1 MDDRIIYRR
10 FPLIFI
16 ILVGLVNVFFVFLLG
31 RTDMAMRTLAITIP
45 VLASS
50 IVLNRLYA
58 DEKLESR
65 IKDILADSKN
75 IYSVDHRILVLTF
88 FYLFLLSIF
97 ILFYFEKRPIFYFIV
112 VAFLYMIL
120 ILEILNK
127 KPRTNLIIFQNII
140 LFLNIVWG
148 VTMRYP
154 LYFGGTDIIS
164 HLKSAELVAITGGI
178 SHLSSSYINFP
189 LYHILVAQS
198 SLISGLDIL
207 FSKNLFI
214 GIVFS
219 LSILLVYKLTK
230 IVTKNDTI
238 SLLSMVFYSSFSV
251 VLSDGMYMITRNIA
265 FIGFLLLFLIIVK
278 FNDKQKVSVRYTMI
292 YSLFSIFILLVHQV
306 SIFQFLLLF
315 ALLIV
320 IQRVHK
326 VHYLRVKEYLFL
338 IVITI
343 SYWLLLAYSFSS
355 HVILNIL
362 IAPVERDTEIVRTG
376 ITDTFSVSAYLFSSI
391 DTMLFIFIFLTG
403 TLCVLY
409 YSEKAK
415 LKVFILF
422 SLILAIFFI
431 PSPLDVMEVTRD
443 IFTFQRMRSF
453 VAPFMGIGLGIG
465 FYLIIKDFSL
475 SERYK
480 NIKPLRTTYHAF
492 VLFLIFGFI
501 FVSITS
507 PGISTDTDI
516 HEHNPSRYFDEG
528 ELATFDFVAEH
539 IPSTSFI
546 QSDRF
551 VVRYYKLGSINTSE
565 VEEVEWPHHKQ
576 RPINNISS
584 LKTLADNNYVI
595 YRQGEF
601 YDKNVLRM
609 GYGPTRFT
617 YLRTEENQL
626 ELEKNLEGN
635 KKIYTNGNNHI
646 YN

>member
-16 ILVGLVNVFFVFLLG
+16 ILVVLVNVFFVFLLG

-75 IYSVDHRILVLTF
+75 IYSFDHRILVLTF

-154 LYFGGTDIIS
+154 FYFGGTDIIS

-198 SLISGLDIL
+198 SLISGLEIL

-219 LSILLVYKLTK
+219 MSILLAYKLTK

-238 SLLSMVFYSSFSV
+238 SLLSMVFYSSFSA
-251 VLSDGMYMITRNIA
+251 VLSDGMYMITRNMA
-265 FIGFLLLFLIIVK
+265 FIGFLLLLLIVVK
-278 FNDKQKVSVRYTMI
+278 FNDKQKVSVRYMTM
-292 YSLFSIFILLVHQV
+292 YSLFSLFILLVHQV

-326 VHYLRVKEYLFL
+326 EHHLRVKEYFFL

-376 ITDTFSVSAYLFSSI
+376 ITDTFSVSAYLLSSI

-443 IFTFQRMRSF
+443 IFTFQRVRSF

-465 FYLIIKDFSL
+465 FYLFFKRFTIPDKFQT
-475 SERYK
+475 
-480 NIKPLRTTYHAF
+480 IKPLKVTYHTF
-492 VLFLIFGFI
+492 VLFLVFGFI

-539 IPSTSFI
+539 VPSTSFI

-551 VVRYYKLGSINTSE
+551 VVRYYRLASRNTSE
-565 VEEVEWPHHKQ
+565 IEEVTWSYHLQ
-576 RPINNISS
+576 RPLYNISDLS
-584 LKTLADNNYVI
+584 RYASNNYFI
-595 YRQGEF
+595 YRYGEF
-601 YDKNVLRM
+601 YEKNVLVFGHGSR
-609 GYGPTRFT
+609 RFS
-617 YLRTEENQL
+617 YRRTEENQL
-626 ELEKNLEGN
+626 ELESYLDKNI
-635 KKIYTNGNNHI
+635 KIYDNGNNHI

>member
-1 MDDRIIYRR
+1 M
-10 FPLIFI
+10 
-16 ILVGLVNVFFVFLLG
+16 
-31 RTDMAMRTLAITIP
+31 
-45 VLASS
+45 
-50 IVLNRLYA
+50 
-58 DEKLESR
+58 
-65 IKDILADSKN
+65 
-75 IYSVDHRILVLTF
+75 
-88 FYLFLLSIF
+88 
-97 ILFYFEKRPIFYFIV
+97 
-112 VAFLYMIL
+112 
-120 ILEILNK
+120 
-127 KPRTNLIIFQNII
+127 
-140 LFLNIVWG
+140 
-148 VTMRYP
+148 
-154 LYFGGTDIIS
+154 
-164 HLKSAELVAITGGI
+164 
-178 SHLSSSYINFP
+178 
-189 LYHILVAQS
+189 
-198 SLISGLDIL
+198 ISGQGIL

-214 GIVFS
+214 GIAFS
-219 LSILLVYKLTK
+219 LSILLVYKLTQV
-230 IVTKNDTI
+230 VTNNNVI

-251 VLSDGMYMITRNIA
+251 VLSDGMYMITRNMA
-265 FIGFLLLFLIIVK
+265 FIGFLFLFLIIGK
-278 FNDKQKVSVRYTMI
+278 FNEKQKVSVRYVMM
-292 YSLFSIFILLVHQV
+292 YSLFSLFILLVHQV

-465 FYLIIKDFSL
+465 FYFIFKGFTL
-475 SERYK
+475 SDKVKTIR
-480 NIKPLRTTYHAF
+480 PLKTTYHAL
-492 VLFLIFGFI
+492 VLFLILGFI
-501 FVSITS
+501 FISITS

-516 HEHNPSRYFDEG
+516 HDYNSSRYFDEG
-528 ELATFDFVAEH
+528 ELATFDHVAEN
-539 IPSTSFI
+539 IPNYSFI

-551 VVRYYKLGSINTSE
+551 VVRYYRLASRNTSD
-565 VEEVEWPHHKQ
+565 VKEVEWPYHLQ
-576 RPINNISS
+576 RPLYNISDLS
-584 LKTLADNNYVI
+584 ESADNNYVI
-595 YRQGEF
+595 YRRGEF
-601 YDKNVLRM
+601 YEKNVLVFGHGSR
-609 GYGPTRFT
+609 RFS
-617 YLRTEENQL
+617 YRRTEENQL
-626 ELEKNLEGN
+626 ELESYLEKNIR
-635 KKIYTNGNNHI
+635 IYDNGNNHI